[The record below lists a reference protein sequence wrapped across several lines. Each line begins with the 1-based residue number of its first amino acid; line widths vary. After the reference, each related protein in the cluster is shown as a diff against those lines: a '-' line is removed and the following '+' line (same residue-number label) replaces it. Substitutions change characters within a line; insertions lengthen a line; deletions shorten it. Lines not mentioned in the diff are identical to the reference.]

1 MKKILFVM
9 SQLYNGGAER
19 SLVNLLN
26 ELPADRYQ
34 IDLLLFRPAGMF
46 LKQVPKNVNI
56 LPTPS
61 ELRYCYTPWKEL
73 RGVPFRRFIADGV
86 SKVMTH
92 DDDTRRGYRWNH
104 FYTHMIKGL
113 PGHYDVAVAYLSG
126 EQAAYVD
133 EKVDADRKYVWVHND
148 YRSAGYSKEIDYPHF
163 RNMDGIISISQHCVD
178 VLKEVFPEFAGK
190 IHLLENITSSTV
202 VRQRADEFMPSE
214 YREGI
219 PSLLTV
225 GRLDEQKGID
235 LAIHAA
241 SIMKRNGV
249 DFTWYVIGGGR
260 YKEPELRKLISDL
273 DVEDRFVLLGTKPN
287 PYPYIKNCDIFVQPS
302 RYEGKSVVL
311 DEAKILAKPILV
323 TNYPTARDQV
333 HDGQEA
339 VVVALDPEAI
349 AEGLSDLL
357 HDPERRQ
364 ALHDYLAAREY
375 GNADIIGKYCDLF
388 DGRGLGGGKE
398 TDDE

>member
-1 MKKILFVM
+1 MKKRILFVM

-26 ELPADRYQ
+26 ELPADRYD
-34 IDLLLFRPAGMF
+34 IDLLLFRPVGMF
-46 LKQVPKNVNI
+46 LKQVPKTVDI
-56 LPTPS
+56 LETPP

-73 RGVPFRRFIADGV
+73 HGVPLRRFVADGV
-86 SKVMTH
+86 SKVMTN
-92 DDDTRRGYRWNH
+92 DDDARRGYRWSH
-104 FYTHMIKGL
+104 FYTHMIRDL

-133 EKVDADRKYVWVHND
+133 EKVEADRKYVWVHND
-148 YRSAGYSKEIDYPHF
+148 YRSAGYSRKNDYPHF

-202 VRQRADEFMPSE
+202 VRQRADEFVPPE
-214 YREGI
+214 YREGV

-235 LAIHAA
+235 LAIRAA
-241 SIMKRNGV
+241 AIMKRHGV

-287 PYPYIKNCDIFVQPS
+287 PYPYIKHCDVFVQPS
-302 RYEGKSVVL
+302 RFEGKSVVL

-339 VVVALDPEAI
+339 VVVDLDPESI
-349 AEGLSDLL
+349 AEGLTGLL
-357 HDPERRQ
+357 HDPERRRT
-364 ALHDYLAAREY
+364 LHEYLAAHEY
-375 GNADIIGKYCDLF
+375 GNAGIISEYCDLLDYGKI
-388 DGRGLGGGKE
+388 DGKD